1 MAFGVMMIDMFFHV
15 PVALGVMMIDVLCRC
30 ALGVMAPSVMAIA
43 VPTVMPITV
52 PTVIPIPVTIRLAML
67 VAVPVRIT
75 VAFVP
80 SGMMS
85 RRVLVLV
92 VVASVVSV
100 PFIAP
105 VTIRPSVAPK
115 SQGNAKQRDTDP

>member
-15 PVALGVMMIDVLCRC
+15 PVTLGVMMIDVLFRY
-30 ALGVMAPSVMAIA
+30 ALAVMAPSVMVIA
-43 VPTVMPITV
+43 VPTVMSITV
-52 PTVIPIPVTIRLAML
+52 PTMIPIPMAIRLAML
-67 VAVPVRIT
+67 GAVPVRIT
-75 VAFVP
+75 LAFVP

-100 PFIAP
+100 PSIAP
-105 VTIRPSVAPK
+105 VTISPGVAPK
-115 SQGNAKQRDTDP
+115 SQGDSKQRDTNK